1 MSENAIED
9 SAQLTAML
17 RSHVERALQ
26 QSWEQLELQVDHDGD
41 YPFRYG
47 TAACWVSVVALPE
60 PFVRVFAHA
69 ARDVPRSVKMLAELN
84 ELNGRSIRAKVS
96 WGHGLV
102 VADTA
107 LHWSEVTQGSLERA
121 LLSVANV
128 ADDSGAMIAAVY
140 GGSTPFPIELDSIDH
155 DEEAA

>member
-1 MSENAIED
+1 MSENVIQD
-9 SAQLTAML
+9 SAQLMAML

-26 QSWEQLELQVDHDGD
+26 QIWEQPELQVDHDGD

-47 TAACWVSVVALPE
+47 TAACWVSVVEVPE
-60 PFVRVFAHA
+60 PIVRVFAHA
-69 ARDVPRSVKMLAELN
+69 AREVPQSAKMLTVLN

-102 VADTA
+102 VADIA
-107 LHWSEVTQGSLERA
+107 LHWTEVTRGSLDRA
-121 LLSVANV
+121 LRSVAAI
-128 ADDSGAMIAAVY
+128 ADDAGAMIATVF
-140 GGSTPFPIELDSIDH
+140 GGTTPFPVELDSIDH